1 MNPFVKYMVDVTMSD
16 LGLVISVIDS
26 VFPNVNL
33 RAACTWHIMVTD
45 FPKNLKHIYDYD
57 TCKKYVDSKLVH
69 NNFCKEQWNQDLSHA
84 CRKWPTASKHLQD
97 MAAYK
102 QRWGTPWRLERYTHG
117 VKASSIVEG

>member
-1 MNPFVKYMVDVTMSD
+1 MSPFVKYMVDVTMSD

-57 TCKKYVDSKLVH
+57 ACKNYAESKLVH
-69 NNFCKEQWNQDLSHA
+69 NTVCKEQCNEYLAHA
-84 CRKWPTASKHLQD
+84 CCKCPTAAKHLHG
-97 MAAYK
+97 MAAY
-102 QRWGTPWRLERYTHG
+102 R
-117 VKASSIVEG
+117 